1 MQGTAYY
8 MQISTFDK
16 GEFAG
21 AVNTQD
27 DLAVIQGFLSLIP
40 QEYGSDAASAT
51 PLNGTVD
58 ASTGIATAKVSGV
71 VATSAGD
78 WFRFAAV
85 AGTATLSAAV
95 LAPMAGSARANLV
108 PQLTVY
114 NADNRVVATIAAP
127 ATDAVTGLNVPPTA
141 VNLPAAGIY
150 FVAVTGVAAL
160 GMPSSYGSRGQYE
173 LTAVYTPC
181 TDCSSMAP
189 ASSPAPPSP
198 RPSPS
203 PAPLAVM
210 QVGSIAMTKSWLSG
224 KIVCSVTITM
234 RDAAGN
240 ALSGVKVN
248 GRWTVVSSGVT
259 STTNTANVLTSSVGT
274 ASFRS
279 GSYTAASGTC
289 TFTVMEAVRTG
300 FELDPTSA
308 GMSRT
313 ISL

>member
-8 MQISTFDK
+8 VPISTFDK

-21 AVNTQD
+21 ATNTQD
-27 DLAVIQGFLSLIP
+27 DLAVISGFLPLIP
-40 QEYGSDAASAT
+40 QEFGSDAATAT
-51 PLNGTVD
+51 PLNATVD
-58 ASTGIATAKVSGV
+58 ASTGIATAKVAGV

-95 LAPMAGSARANLV
+95 VAPMAGAARANLV

-114 NADNRVVATIAAP
+114 DAGSRVIATITAP
-127 ATDAVTGLNVPPTA
+127 ATDAVTGLNVPPTT

-181 TDCSSMAP
+181 IDCNSMAP
-189 ASSPAPPSP
+189 VTSPAPPSP
-198 RPSPS
+198 SPSPS

-210 QVGSIAMTKSWLSG
+210 RVGSVSLTKMWVSG
-224 KIVCSVTITM
+224 KIACSVTVTM

-240 ALSGVKVN
+240 PLSGVKVN

-259 STTNTANVLTSSVGT
+259 STAATASLLTSTVGT
-274 ASFRS
+274 AGFRS
-279 GSYTAASGTC
+279 GSYTASSGTC
-289 TFTVMEAVRTG
+289 TFTVMEAARTG
-300 FELDPTSA
+300 FELDPMSA
-308 GMSRT
+308 NMART